1 MALFDLE
8 GMTPR
13 DRLAALSE
21 IASHSIIEASLSEVG
36 NTPARVDVR
45 AKVLGQLDLID
56 ASAANIRVERT
67 RAQVARSQPPF
78 YLVNIQLAGAI
89 LVRWG
94 EQDVTASRGD
104 ILITDSEHAYD
115 IDGERPFHQLI
126 MRLPR
131 SWVDARVARPD
142 ILPGALL
149 RHDNAMSRLFAGYV
163 RNGFDT
169 AAELSAD
176 GAAMFAAHS
185 VELLALALGERP
197 SSEPLPAQAL
207 REAVFVRAERL
218 IALRFAESALT
229 PDRLAGS
236 LGLSTRLLQKIF
248 AERGTTVM
256 ERVWDRRVNQ
266 AAKLLAMPDASHRSI
281 TEIAFACGFN
291 DSAHFSRAFAARVG
305 ASPTQ
310 WRRRAC
316 IERSG

>member
-1 MALFDLE
+1 
-8 GMTPR
+8 
-13 DRLAALSE
+13 
-21 IASHSIIEASLSEVG
+21 
-36 NTPARVDVR
+36 
-45 AKVLGQLDLID
+45 
-56 ASAANIRVERT
+56 
-67 RAQVARSQPPF
+67 
-78 YLVNIQLAGAI
+78 
-89 LVRWG
+89 
-94 EQDVTASRGD
+94 
-104 ILITDSEHAYD
+104 
-115 IDGERPFHQLI
+115 
-126 MRLPR
+126 
-131 SWVDARVARPD
+131 
-142 ILPGALL
+142 
-149 RHDNAMSRLFAGYV
+149 
-163 RNGFDT
+163 
-169 AAELSAD
+169 
-176 GAAMFAAHS
+176 MFAAHS